1 MAISVRNH
9 GMGPSSSNVEDME
22 SCKTLE
28 YKNIFNSFSEKKE
41 NLRDPALGGLHS
53 EEGDHGHGA
62 VVVVEGLAVP
72 HSHVDLRRCRVVQ
85 GEDEVLTPGR
95 ANI

>member
-1 MAISVRNH
+1 
-9 GMGPSSSNVEDME
+9 MGPSSSNVEDME
-22 SCKTLE
+22 SCKTLGN
-28 YKNIFNSFSEKKE
+28 KNFFIRSVRKKE

-72 HSHVDLRRCRVVQ
+72 HSHVDLRCCRVVQ

-95 ANI
+95 AKI